1 MVIHGALDRIVP
13 AVSGQRLAGGIAG
26 ARLVFPDA
34 GHVYITDA
42 PDAANQEVL
51 RFLGDIS
58 GSTGSSSTGPAAN
71 PVPGAEPHG

>member
-1 MVIHGALDRIVP
+1 M
-13 AVSGQRLAGGIAG
+13 
-26 ARLVFPDA
+26 VFPDA
-34 GHVYITDA
+34 GHVYLTDA